1 MSYVQKVV
9 IGDATLYQG
18 EAGAVMAVLDADA
31 CCDLLLTDPPYGLA
45 EKLQGGTWGKSFAGE
60 YQDWDAKAP
69 EKLVFLA
76 MEFAPK
82 QIIWGGNYF
91 SMSPSRCWLTWFKRD
106 AVQTMAD
113 CELAWTNFDA
123 NAKVFDWTIAATNA
137 ERVGHPTQ
145 KPVALMRWCIGQA
158 GDPQTILDPFA
169 GSGTTGVAALQMGR
183 KFIGIEREPAY
194 FKIMCERIQ
203 AVVDAPPLFPFAYD
217 KAGKGTANLQGD
229 LLQVLS
235 ETVER
240 A

>member
-18 EAGAVMAVLDADA
+18 EAGAVLAVLDADA

-45 EKLQGGTWGKSFAGE
+45 EKLQGGTWGKAFIGE

-76 MEFAPK
+76 MEYAPK

-91 SMSPSRCWLTWFKRD
+91 AMSPSRCWLTWFKRD
-106 AVQTMAD
+106 AVKTMAD

-158 GDPQTILDPFA
+158 GEPKSIMDPFM
-169 GSGTTGVAALQMGR
+169 GSGTTGVAAIQLGR
-183 KFIGIEREPAY
+183 KFIGIERDPVYFAIACKRIEQAHAQGQLFAPA
-194 FKIMCERIQ
+194 Q
-203 AVVDAPPLFPFAYD
+203 AKQEQAA
-217 KAGKGTANLQGD
+217 
-229 LLQVLS
+229 LL
-235 ETVER
+235 
-240 A
+240 